1 MAESIGELLGQEL
14 PDRCVLGVDLGGTAI
29 KLGLFSLEGELLAEH
44 QRPTPQPATPGAV
57 CVEIVDAIGS
67 LDPDGLAS
75 VVGIGL
81 PGPMDAEARVARVC
95 INLPGWEEVPLAA
108 WLEPRLQRRVTL
120 ANDGNCALVGEA
132 WKGAAQGCSDVVL
145 LTLGTGVGGG
155 VMLAGQLF
163 TGHHGAAAEP
173 GLITLF
179 PDGPECNSGN
189 RGSLE
194 QFASIAG
201 LKRLSGVEPSSL
213 ALAASSGD
221 PQAISHWD
229 RYGQLLGTGI
239 SSLVYMFT
247 PQLVLV
253 GGGLAGASEY
263 FLPAVRQEVATRVQ
277 SVSREGLQIKACAL
291 GNGAGRLGAARLAI
305 QRLLLSPSL

>member
-1 MAESIGELLGQEL
+1 MTD
-14 PDRCVLGVDLGGTAI
+14 PCVLGVDLGGTAI

-44 QRPTPQPATPGAV
+44 QRPTPQPATPGSV
-57 CVEIVDAIGS
+57 CVEIVDAIS
-67 LDPDGLAS
+67 VLDPDGRAA

-81 PGPMDAEARVARVC
+81 PGPMDAEARVARIC

-108 WLEPRLQRRVTL
+108 WLEPRLKRRVTL

-132 WKGAAQGCSDVVL
+132 WKGAAAGFSDVLL

-155 VMLAGQLF
+155 VMLGGQLF
-163 TGHHGAAAEP
+163 TGHNGAAAEP

-179 PDGPECNSGN
+179 PDGPDCNSGN

-194 QFASIAG
+194 QFASITG
-201 LKRLSGVEPSSL
+201 LKRLSGSEPSSL
-213 ALAASSGD
+213 AMAASDGD
-221 PQAISHWD
+221 VKALAHWE

-239 SSLVYMFT
+239 SSLVYLFT

-253 GGGLAGASEY
+253 GGGLAGANEH
-263 FLPAVRQEVATRVQ
+263 FLPAVRREVSTRVQ
-277 SVSREGLQIKACAL
+277 AVSREGLQIKPCAL
-291 GNGAGRLGAARLAI
+291 GNGAGRLGAARLGI
-305 QRLLLSPSL
+305 QRLLVAPPPQAG

>member
-1 MAESIGELLGQEL
+1 M
-14 PDRCVLGVDLGGTAI
+14 PDPCVIGVDLGGTAI
-29 KLGLFSLEGELLAEH
+29 KLGLFSLDGDLLADH

-57 CVEIVDAIGS
+57 CMEIVEAIGV
-67 LDPDGLAS
+67 LDPDGRAS

-81 PGPMDAEARVARVC
+81 PGPMDAEARIARVC

-108 WLEPRLQRRVTL
+108 WLEPRLNRRVTL

-132 WKGAAQGCSDVVL
+132 WKGAANGFDDVVL

-155 VMLAGQLF
+155 VMLSGELF

-179 PDGPECNSGN
+179 PEGPACNSGN

-194 QFASIAG
+194 QFASITG
-201 LKRLSGVEPSSL
+201 LQRLGADDPA
-213 ALAASSGD
+213 ALAAAASRGD
-221 PQAISHWD
+221 QDALAIWD
-229 RYGQLLGTGI
+229 RYGELLGTGI
-239 SSLVYMFT
+239 SSLVYLFT
-247 PQLVLV
+247 PQLVLL
-253 GGGLAGASEY
+253 GGGLAGASAH
-263 FLPAVRQEVATRVQ
+263 FLPAVRREVMSRVQ
-277 SVSREGLQIKACAL
+277 AISREGLQIKACAL

-305 QRLLLSPSL
+305 QRLLPSAPPQAG

>member
-1 MAESIGELLGQEL
+1 M
-14 PDRCVLGVDLGGTAI
+14 PDSCVLGVDLGGTAI
-29 KLGLFSLEGELLAEH
+29 KFGLFSLDGELLADH
-44 QRPTPQPATPGAV
+44 QRPTPQPATPGSV
-57 CVEIVDAIGS
+57 CVEIVEAIGS

-75 VVGIGL
+75 MVGIGL
-81 PGPMDAEARVARVC
+81 PGPMDADARVARVC

-108 WLEPRLQRRVTL
+108 WLEPRLKRRVTL

-132 WKGAAQGCSDVVL
+132 WKGAAVGCSDVVL

-155 VMLAGQLF
+155 VMLGGKLF
-163 TGHHGAAAEP
+163 TGHNGAAAEP

-179 PDGPECNSGN
+179 PEGPDCNSGN

-194 QFASIAG
+194 QYASITG
-201 LKRLSGVEPSSL
+201 LGRLSDAEPSSL
-213 ALAASSGD
+213 AMAASRGD
-221 PQAISHWD
+221 EQAKAQWE

-247 PQLVLV
+247 PQLVLL
-253 GGGLAGASEY
+253 GGGLAGASEH
-263 FLPAVRQEVATRVQ
+263 FLPAVRREVNTRVQ
-277 SVSREGLQIKACAL
+277 AVSREGLQIKPCAL

-305 QRLLLSPSL
+305 DRLRSRPSLQAG